1 MLGGLAIILACQL
14 LGEVLVRLTGAP
26 VPGPVVGMV
35 LFFCWLLWR
44 RPKEESST
52 TRAAGLLVHYLPI
65 MFLPSTVGFI
75 AYGPQIA
82 SQWMPAIVGS
92 VVSWL
97 ATFLLVGWLAMLLRP
112 RRPAAGAGAEGV
124 AA

>member
-14 LGEVLVRLTGAP
+14 VGEVLVRLTGVP
-26 VPGPVVGMV
+26 VPGPVIGMV
-35 LFFCWLLWR
+35 LFLGWLALR
-44 RPKEESST
+44 RPKEGGST
-52 TRAAGLLVHYLPI
+52 VRAADALVRNLPI

-75 AYGPQIA
+75 VYAPQIA
-82 SQWMPAIVGS
+82 SQWVPALVGS

-112 RRPAAGAGAEGV
+112 RRRGAASEEATA
-124 AA
+124 

>member
-14 LGEVLVRLTGAP
+14 VGEVLVRLTGVP

-35 LFFCWLLWR
+35 VFLGWLAWR
-44 RPKEESST
+44 RPKEGGST
-52 TRAAGLLVHYLPI
+52 VRAADRLVHYLPI

-75 AYGPQIA
+75 VVVPMVAD
-82 SQWMPAIVGS
+82 QWIPAIVGS

-97 ATFLLVGWLAMLLRP
+97 ATILLVGWVATLLRP
-112 RRPAAGAGAEGV
+112 RRRRPAASEE
-124 AA
+124 AAA

>member
-14 LGEVLVRLTGAP
+14 LGEVLVRLTGVP

-35 LFFCWLLWR
+35 LFFGWLLWR
-44 RPKEESST
+44 RPREDGST
-52 TRAAGLLVHYLPI
+52 VRAAGTLVHYLPI

-75 AYGPQIA
+75 VYGPQIA
-82 SQWMPAIVGS
+82 SQWVPAVVGS

-97 ATFLLVGWLAMLLRP
+97 LTFLLVGWLAMLLRP
-112 RRPAAGAGAEGV
+112 GRRGRGASEEAAA
-124 AA
+124 